1 MGIRIALVVSA
12 VVLGGCAAW
21 RPPVHVFEEYQG
33 PIRSRDVGQGRE
45 TFVTLCAACH
55 RGRVNPQGLHWTPAH
70 MRHQIREGNA
80 LMPALREQRLSDARV
95 EAVLAYLSTVGAID
109 GTLPPHPDE
118 WAENDGWEDDAARGP
133 TRLLDP
139 PERSDAPLALAPAA
153 TEPDSA
159 MALPFPAASR
169 ARALG
174 RP

>member
-1 MGIRIALVVSA
+1 MGIRIAVLVSA

-21 RPPVHVFEEYQG
+21 RPPARVFEEYQG
-33 PIRSRDVGQGRE
+33 PIRSRDVDQGRE

-95 EAVLAYLSTVGAID
+95 EAVLAYLCTVDAID

-118 WAENDGWEDDAARGP
+118 WAADDGWEEDVPPGP
-133 TRLLDP
+133 TRLLGP

-153 TEPDSA
+153 PTPDPAS
-159 MALPFPAASR
+159 ALPSPAASR